1 LTDGSDAD
9 LGEPRFRG
17 RAHAPHERHGQFVKE
32 LEFIIWTDDDHS
44 ILDIPSSFRR
54 YPEWQEYLRSRQPR
68 TLVVWGRRDPVF
80 EPAGAEAIRRA
91 VPTADV
97 IYYDTGH
104 FALEEDGAPIAREIT
119 RVFAK

>member
-1 LTDGSDAD
+1 M
-9 LGEPRFRG
+9 
-17 RAHAPHERHGQFVKE
+17 
-32 LEFIIWTDDDHS
+32 
-44 ILDIPSSFRR
+44 
-54 YPEWQEYLRSRQPR
+54 
-68 TLVVWGRRDPVF
+68 WGRRNAVF

-104 FALEEDGAPIAREIT
+104 FALEEDGAAIAGEIT